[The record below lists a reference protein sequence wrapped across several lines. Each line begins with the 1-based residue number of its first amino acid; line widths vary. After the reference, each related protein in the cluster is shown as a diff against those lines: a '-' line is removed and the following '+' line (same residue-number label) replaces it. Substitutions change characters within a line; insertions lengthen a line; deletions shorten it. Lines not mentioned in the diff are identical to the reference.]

1 MLTAYQVIQGLRN
14 RYPVISSL
22 KTKAE
27 HGKPE
32 ADSASQSQSTSKSN
46 SALVTTKVGETL
58 SNCFLK
64 SFVLLNMEFWI
75 HTYSQVAIIKLFDF
89 LFQKKSIFQRIL
101 DSKEENLD
109 LTERTISTDI
119 HSSVSHEKVGWC
131 YKFFNARFIQ
141 TITGILISLTMII

>member
-22 KTKAE
+22 KSKAE

-32 ADSASQSQSTSKSN
+32 ADSVSQSQSTSKSN
-46 SALVTTKVGETL
+46 SALVTTKVGGNVINML
-58 SNCFLK
+58 LK
-64 SFVLLNMEFWI
+64 KSIVLLNIEFGI
-75 HTYSQVAIIKLFDF
+75 NTYSQVAIIKLFDF

-119 HSSVSHEKVGWC
+119 HSSVSHEKVG
-131 YKFFNARFIQ
+131 
-141 TITGILISLTMII
+141 